1 MQNGPPQPDKRGK
14 TTFKMLETL
23 THWAKNRAGGFVLVL
38 AGLLLCGSGIM
49 ALSDCITATRAV
61 DVLSSVGAQG
71 LSIEGDI
78 QYEIQESRRTLLR
91 ALSTDETRAQQS
103 FINQSRGADVRA
115 ESLINRLRVLPLT
128 PQLGTAARDFANSWA
143 MYLEMRDDVAA
154 LVLAGRRQ
162 DAFQADLN
170 EGDPAFQESYERLR
184 RIKAELDRYG
194 SEQANRVRVAVY
206 RAVAELAL
214 LSITALVSMMLLARS
229 LHHRK
234 VLESMRKLNAELR
247 RATEAAESAN
257 RTKSEFLANMSHEI
271 RTPMNGIVAMTDLA
285 LDTNLDS
292 EQRDY
297 LETVQVSAQ
306 ALLTV
311 INDILDFSK
320 IEAGRLDLNETQ
332 CDPRRIVTEVVKSL
346 SPSARNKEI
355 RMLFRVDPAVPP
367 TVCSDAGRLRQVL
380 INLVGNALKF
390 TDSGEVEISV
400 SQDQQLGDHT
410 ILHFCVRDTGRG
422 IPKEQHQRIFEAF
435 VQADGS
441 MKRAHGGSGLGLAI
455 CLRLVTMMGGEIWL
469 DSAPGEGSAFHFTIR
484 AGAAEAATTAL
495 SEVGK

>member
-23 THWAKNRAGGFVLVL
+23 TQWAKNRAGGFVLVL

-170 EGDPAFQESYERLR
+170 EGYPAIQESYER
-184 RIKAELDRYG
+184 
-194 SEQANRVRVAVY
+194 
-206 RAVAELAL
+206 
-214 LSITALVSMMLLARS
+214 
-229 LHHRK
+229 
-234 VLESMRKLNAELR
+234 
-247 RATEAAESAN
+247 
-257 RTKSEFLANMSHEI
+257 
-271 RTPMNGIVAMTDLA
+271 
-285 LDTNLDS
+285 
-292 EQRDY
+292 
-297 LETVQVSAQ
+297 
-306 ALLTV
+306 
-311 INDILDFSK
+311 
-320 IEAGRLDLNETQ
+320 
-332 CDPRRIVTEVVKSL
+332 
-346 SPSARNKEI
+346 
-355 RMLFRVDPAVPP
+355 
-367 TVCSDAGRLRQVL
+367 
-380 INLVGNALKF
+380 
-390 TDSGEVEISV
+390 
-400 SQDQQLGDHT
+400 
-410 ILHFCVRDTGRG
+410 
-422 IPKEQHQRIFEAF
+422 
-435 VQADGS
+435 
-441 MKRAHGGSGLGLAI
+441 
-455 CLRLVTMMGGEIWL
+455 
-469 DSAPGEGSAFHFTIR
+469 
-484 AGAAEAATTAL
+484 
-495 SEVGK
+495 